1 MVVQIVNSPCEELA
15 GSSVILDCS
24 RAPIEIES
32 TGAMC
37 TVVMPVEVY
46 TRRKTDMEIL
56 RETATGTRRRRSMA
70 LASTTP
76 LSNGENDLSV
86 GNPNRR

>member
-1 MVVQIVNSPCEELA
+1 MVVQKVNSPCEELA

-37 TVVMPVEVY
+37 TGV
-46 TRRKTDMEIL
+46 KLID
-56 RETATGTRRRRSMA
+56 ARRS
-70 LASTTP
+70 LHAS
-76 LSNGENDLSV
+76 
-86 GNPNRR
+86 